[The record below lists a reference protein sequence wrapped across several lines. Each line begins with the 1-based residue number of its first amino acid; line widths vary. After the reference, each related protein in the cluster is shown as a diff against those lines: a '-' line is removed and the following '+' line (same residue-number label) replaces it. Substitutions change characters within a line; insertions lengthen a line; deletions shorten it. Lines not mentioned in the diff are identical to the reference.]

1 MRPLHRAGVDKERY
15 VLLLTPARLLSRV
28 SEVTVA
34 PISTARGHMYRTQF
48 NVGAAE
54 GIDHDSVVKCESI
67 VTIRRDRLGDQVG
80 FLPEWREPE
89 LRDAIVDA
97 FGLIPILD

>member
-1 MRPLHRAGVDKERY
+1 MRPVHRAGVDRERY

-34 PISTARGHMYRTQF
+34 PISTARGHKYRTHV

-54 GIDHDSVVKCESI
+54 GIDQDSVVKCELI